1 MEHPAISFLRLLDPA
16 PSARYI
22 VECYTDVKPTI
33 GDLRHPPR
41 HRGPI
46 ALVSCTTDDKALRL
60 KRMPADV
67 AEMFGYDVL
76 PAIAA
81 LTGDGVPLHDV
92 QRALGQIQRRVESLL
107 DECDVQHTRLKA
119 GIKAEYSDMKAG
131 YSELYGLLNDA
142 MDIVRDALAVQEFHE
157 RREKYRLQLQSGH
170 AKGLDGLFV

>member
-76 PAIAA
+76 QRSVARPRS
-81 LTGDGVPLHDV
+81 GV
-92 QRALGQIQRRVESLL
+92 A
-107 DECDVQHTRLKA
+107 TRQPSA
-119 GIKAEYSDMKAG
+119 
-131 YSELYGLLNDA
+131 
-142 MDIVRDALAVQEFHE
+142 
-157 RREKYRLQLQSGH
+157 
-170 AKGLDGLFV
+170 